1 MANSGPF
8 YGIVGRAYRGGF
20 VSMRIALILVLG
32 ALGTGVAGFMLLE
45 GYSLDQAFYM
55 TVITISTVGYGEVQ
69 PLDAKGRL
77 FTSVLILLNIGVF
90 AYLLSAFTYFVVQGE
105 IFKNLHSRRME
116 RSIDKLESHIILC
129 GYGRHGKEAASHF
142 RLHNLPFVVIEKDP
156 EAVEELQANQDLYI
170 SDDATHDDVLQRA
183 GIQRARALVTALPDD
198 TENVFTV
205 LSAREMNPKV
215 DIIAR
220 AYRHKSERKLR
231 LAGADHVILPE
242 QIGGFYMATLITK
255 PNTVEFF
262 NYLTNE
268 TTSDIGF
275 EELSA
280 EDIPD
285 TMKGQAIR
293 DLGIR
298 PATGANIIGI
308 KHADGHYT
316 VNPGPDIRLE
326 PGMSVIVLGSREQLR
341 AFRDFVVNEV

>member
-1 MANSGPF
+1 MARNGRLTNLL
-8 YGIVGRAYRGGF
+8 GRAYKGELL
-20 VSMRIALILVLG
+20 SLRIALVLVAI
-32 ALGTGVAGFMLLE
+32 ALGFGVVGFMILE
-45 GYSLDQAFYM
+45 GYSLEQAFYM

-105 IFKNLHSRRME
+105 IFKNLHARQME
-116 RSIDKLESHIILC
+116 RDIAALEGHIILC
-129 GYGRHGKEAASHF
+129 GYGRHGREAAAHF
-142 RLHNLPFVVIEKDP
+142 RIHRLPFVVIEKDP
-156 EAVEELQANQDLYI
+156 EAVAELAEVGCLYI
-170 SDDATHDDVLQRA
+170 ADDATHDDVLQAA

-205 LSAREMNPKV
+205 LSAREMNP
-215 DIIAR
+215 DLHIIAR

-231 LAGADHVILPE
+231 LAGANHVILPE

-275 EELSA
+275 EELAAADVPAS
-280 EDIPD
+280 
-285 TMKGQAIR
+285 MRGQAIR

-298 PATGANIIGI
+298 PNTGANIIGI

-316 VNPGPDIRLE
+316 VNPGPEVRLE
-326 PGMSVIVLGSREQLR
+326 PGMSVIVLGSREQLQ
-341 AFRDFVVNEV
+341 AFRRFVRG

>member
-1 MANSGPF
+1 MPDSGPL
-8 YGIVGRAYRGGF
+8 YGILGRAYKGGII
-20 VSMRIALILVLG
+20 SLRIAFALVAV
-32 ALGTGVAGFMLLE
+32 ALSIGVAGFMILE
-45 GYSLDQAFYM
+45 DYSLGQAFYM
-55 TVITISTVGYGEVQ
+55 AVITISTVGYGEVE
-69 PLDAKGRL
+69 PLDVKGRW
-77 FTSVLILLNIGVF
+77 FASFLILLNIGVF

-105 IFKNLHSRRME
+105 IFKNLHARRME
-116 RSIDKLESHIILC
+116 RRIDKLENHIILC

-142 RLHNLPFVVIEKDP
+142 RLHNMPFVVIEKDP
-156 EAVEELQANQDLYI
+156 EAVEELQELDDLYI
-170 SDDATHDDVLQRA
+170 SDDATHDDVLQLA

-242 QIGGFYMATLITK
+242 QIGGFYMATLITR

-280 EDIPD
+280 KDIPES
-285 TMKGQAIR
+285 MRGQAIR

-316 VNPGPDIRLE
+316 VNPGPDVRLE

-341 AFRDFVVNEV
+341 AFRGFVATEV